1 VLVVSPSTV
10 ENGAFSAI
18 QASMAT
24 LHYQKETLLT
34 RVQQMQQECII
45 PDDLDEELLI
55 WESLVPKNF
64 KSSHFPIFGG

>member
-1 VLVVSPSTV
+1 
-10 ENGAFSAI
+10 
-18 QASMAT
+18 
-24 LHYQKETLLT
+24 
-34 RVQQMQQECII
+34 VQQMQQEYII